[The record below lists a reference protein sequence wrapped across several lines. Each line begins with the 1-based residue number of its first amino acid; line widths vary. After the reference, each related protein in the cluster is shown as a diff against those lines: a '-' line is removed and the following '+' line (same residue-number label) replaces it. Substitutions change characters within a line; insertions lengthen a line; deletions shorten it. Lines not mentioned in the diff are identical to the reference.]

1 MSSDNNWMAVMDK
14 MAADIQRVVSIS
26 LREIKTCFDREG
38 QIFDEKF
45 KAYFG
50 HVSKNR

>member
-14 MAADIQRVVSIS
+14 MAADIQRVVSMS
-26 LREIKTCFDREG
+26 LREIRTCFDEEG

-45 KAYFG
+45 KEYFK
-50 HVSKNR
+50 HVSKTR